1 MANSPSR
8 PPDWMASLTA
18 ALDALEHAIHS
29 KGDVEVPLVRATEVL
44 GQLEVELATMPPDQ
58 RALVAPHIPAAKA
71 RLDVL
76 MERMALARDKVG
88 GELQAKRKVSHAMQS
103 YKRVVS

>member
-1 MANSPSR
+1 MNIWSTT
-8 PPDWMASLTA
+8 LNA

-29 KGDVEVPLVRATEVL
+29 KGDVEILLVRATEVL
-44 GQLEVELATMPPDQ
+44 GQLEVEIGSMPATDK
-58 RALVAPHIPAAKA
+58 ALLLPHIPAAKA

-76 MERMALARDKVG
+76 VERMAVARDKVG
-88 GELQAKRKVSHAMQS
+88 GELQAGRRINHAMQS